1 MTQILRKNKNIIYN
15 FMSPESKIDLIKWF
29 LGSFVLVIVTTIIS
43 YQFQDREHGLNEM
56 NQYDKYVTELI
67 VLNKDL
73 GKRRLLAQYF
83 AYVTPSEK
91 LREPWMNYYQ
101 LLDAEYKLTQKQD
114 SLLSLEIK
122 TLEEEDSTYKSHLL
136 EKREILKQKLSDEL
150 QIPQVKDNKLE
161 EAERL
166 ERLGFES
173 ALNGNNKEAISYFE
187 QCERVYP
194 SFHSSYEIVRYLKE
208 NKDSDKKTICKGLLK
223 YTWKVPKDI
232 VDRLKLDS

>member
-1 MTQILRKNKNIIYN
+1 MTPKDKVELV
-15 FMSPESKIDLIKWF
+15 KWF
-29 LGSFVLVIVTTIIS
+29 IGSVVMVLITTIIS

-101 LLDAEYKLTQKQD
+101 LLDAEYNETQKQD
-114 SLLSLEIK
+114 SLLLIEIK
-122 TLEEEDSTYKSHLL
+122 SLKSEDSIYLAHLL
-136 EKREILKQKLSDEL
+136 EKREIVKQKLDENL
-150 QIPQVKDNKLE
+150 VIPSNTKNVE
-161 EAERL
+161 EASRL

-173 ALNGNNKEAISYFE
+173 AINGNVKESISYFE
-187 QCERVYP
+187 QCEKVYP
-194 SFHSSYEIVRYLKE
+194 SYHSSYEIIKFLKA
-208 NKDSDKKTICKGLLK
+208 NIDSDKKAICKGLEK
-223 YTWKVPKDI
+223 YTWQVPNDI
-232 VDRLKLDS
+232 IDRLKSVK

>member
-1 MTQILRKNKNIIYN
+1 MTPKDKVELV
-15 FMSPESKIDLIKWF
+15 KWF
-29 LGSFVLVIVTTIIS
+29 IGSVVMVLITTIVS

-101 LLDAEYKLTQKQD
+101 LLDSEYKETQKQD
-114 SLLSLEIK
+114 SLILLEIK
-122 TLEEEDSTYKSHLL
+122 SLKSEDSIYMSHLL
-136 EKREILKQKLSDEL
+136 EKREMVKQKLDENLVIPSNSKNSDE
-150 QIPQVKDNKLE
+150 
-161 EAERL
+161 ASRL

-173 ALNGNNKEAISYFE
+173 AINGNVKEAISYFE
-187 QCERVYP
+187 QCEKVYP
-194 SFHSSYEIVRYLKE
+194 SYHSAYEIIKFLK
-208 NKDSDKKTICKGLLK
+208 NNINSDKKTICKGLQK
-223 YTWKVPKDI
+223 YTWQVPKDI
-232 VDRLKLDS
+232 VDRLKLVQ